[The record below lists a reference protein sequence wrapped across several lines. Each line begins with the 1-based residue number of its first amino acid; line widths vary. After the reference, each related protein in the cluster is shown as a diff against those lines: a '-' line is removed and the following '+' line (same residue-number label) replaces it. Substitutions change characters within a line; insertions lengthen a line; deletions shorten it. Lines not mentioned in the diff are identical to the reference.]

1 MKPSIR
7 LLFFMFLPL
16 CVATGAMLAAWNQH
30 KEIRQAEYQAI
41 AEAWPTL
48 SGAGKDRIREGMM
61 DGQIS
66 KWEYHPLVQMI
77 MDERGMIAISTQSVS
92 PSQGRERLI
101 AVMHQ
106 Q

>member
-1 MKPSIR
+1 
-7 LLFFMFLPL
+7 
-16 CVATGAMLAAWNQH
+16 
-30 KEIRQAEYQAI
+30 
-41 AEAWPTL
+41 
-48 SGAGKDRIREGMM
+48 M

-66 KWEYHPLVQMI
+66 KWEYHPLGQMI

-101 AVMHQ
+101 AVMNQ